1 MSPNQNSRQTLRTW
15 WKQREPREKL
25 LLTWGGVALGAALL
39 WGVALAPAL
48 RTLKAFDAKHLAQAA
63 QINTMLR
70 QQAQAQTLMA
80 VPVVSQ
86 AQAIQALQV
95 SVKQSFGTQ
104 GDVVVQAGQATVTL
118 RGVSAD
124 ALAQWLAAARTNA
137 RSVPVQARLAR
148 NAEVWNGTLQMGLPS
163 P

>member
-1 MSPNQNSRQTLRTW
+1 MSLNPNSPQTLRKW
-15 WKQREPREKL
+15 WNQREPREKL

-63 QINTMLR
+63 TINTMLR
-70 QQAQAQTLMA
+70 QQVQAQALMG
-80 VPVVSQ
+80 VPVISQ
-86 AQAIQALQV
+86 AQAIQALQA
-95 SVKQSFGTQ
+95 SVKQSFGAQ
-104 GDVVVQAGQATVTL
+104 ADVVIQGGQATVTL
-118 RGVSAD
+118 RGVGAD
-124 ALAQWLAAARTNA
+124 ALAQWLAVARTNA

-148 NAEVWNGTLQMGLPS
+148 NAAVWNGTLQMGLPS